1 MGSIAVCPGS
11 FDPVTNG
18 HFDIIKRGANVFD
31 TIYVVVLNNSSKSPL
46 FTGEERVA
54 LLKEVTKSLPNVV
67 VESYSGLLMEYA
79 KEKQAKTILRGLR
92 AVSDFEYEMQI
103 TSVNRVLD
111 KEIETLFM
119 MTNNQYSF
127 LSSSIVKEVAKYG
140 GNISEL
146 VPPLLEKRLQKNLN
160 SCLKNKIK
168 KNVTFSLPIR
178 KRHVLFLLGTMKK
191 RSF

>member
-119 MTNNQYSF
+119 MT
-127 LSSSIVKEVAKYG
+127 K
-140 GNISEL
+140 
-146 VPPLLEKRLQKNLN
+146 
-160 SCLKNKIK
+160 
-168 KNVTFSLPIR
+168 
-178 KRHVLFLLGTMKK
+178 
-191 RSF
+191 